1 MKKNKYW
8 VTVTHEVHTGY
19 TVSAE
24 NLDEA
29 KKLFDSA
36 KPYLTLAG
44 GVGHIDLSELPD
56 DLAEAVVYEG
66 EENWDYETESVTLIK
81 KA

>member
-1 MKKNKYW
+1 M
-8 VTVTHEVHTGY
+8 
-19 TVSAE
+19 SAE